1 MVRTWLSCA
10 ATAAALAVAGGA
22 QAGFDGSGLTF
33 TEIVVGG
40 GYVDFENPF
49 NPDYAD
55 FIDLSDPSPGSFLE
69 IAGADPN
76 FGSLNAGISFGSFN
90 DGVALFSFWSN
101 LAALPFG
108 DVPNAD
114 LAFAGQRV
122 SFTTVVPVMVTL
134 IGSVQASG
142 TGVGFL
148 DIYNDGDVDGE
159 FFTPGDNP
167 VLVQF
172 MLEAGTYD
180 LAMGGATTVA
190 GGFASFDGTL
200 AIVAIPSPG
209 VMALL
214 GVAGLVSRRR
224 RR

>member
-49 NPDYAD
+49 NPDNAD
-55 FIDLSDPSPGSFLE
+55 FLDLSDPSPGSFLE
-69 IAGADPN
+69 IAGADPSY
-76 FGSLNAGISFGSFN
+76 GSLNAGISFGSFN

-101 LAALPFG
+101 LTALPFG
-108 DVPNAD
+108 DVPDAD

-148 DIYNDGDVDGE
+148 EIYNDGDVDGE

-214 GVAGLVSRRR
+214 GVAGLVARRR

>member
-22 QAGFDGSGLTF
+22 QAGIDGSGLTF
-33 TEIVVGG
+33 TEIMVGG
-40 GYVDFENPF
+40 GYVDVENPF

-55 FIDLSDPSPGSFLE
+55 FLDLSDPSPGSFLE
-69 IAGADPN
+69 IAGADPGY
-76 FGSLNAGISFGSFN
+76 GSLNAGISFGSFN
-90 DGVALFSFWSN
+90 NGVALFSFWSN
-101 LAALPFG
+101 LTALPFG
-108 DVPNAD
+108 DVPGAD

-134 IGSVQASG
+134 IGSVQATG

-148 DIYNDGDVDGE
+148 EIYADGDIDGE

-167 VLVQF
+167 VVVQF

-214 GVAGLVSRRR
+214 GVAGLVARRR

>member
-10 ATAAALAVAGGA
+10 ATAAALAFVGGA

-148 DIYNDGDVDGE
+148 EIYNDGDVDGE